1 MRPPC
6 ARGTLSP
13 AEGGCGALPFVA
25 GSARAAVCPV
35 AVVLGVPVP
44 PCSALRLVVPACRPC
59 SVSAG
64 PPLGGVRLDAG
75 TPQRPPLS
83 ASEGPARSGRRSL
96 EPARV
101 RPRPACGAVPRAALA
116 CSALRRPAALPHPPT
131 AVAKEPRAHGGRM
144 VLMRVK
150 HA

>member
-1 MRPPC
+1 MPGM
-6 ARGTLSP
+6 AAWGTLSS
-13 AEGGCGALPFVA
+13 AEGGGGALPFVA
-25 GSARAAVCPV
+25 GSARAAVCPL

-101 RPRPACGAVPRAALA
+101 RPRPTCGAVPRAALA
-116 CSALRRPAALPHPPT
+116 CSPLRRSAALPPPPT
-131 AVAKEPRAHGGRM
+131 AAAKEPQAAIPGI
-144 VLMRVK
+144 V
-150 HA
+150 